1 MKADKNIEDF
11 TKFMMKEATVEMPSE
26 NFVTKVMKTIQ
37 VESIPALK
45 ENKPLITVAGWVIIS
60 LFFVTICTL
69 VLFGTYESPSLI
81 SNLDWSFM
89 NELPSLS
96 IIDRIHFS
104 STFNFS
110 FILFSILVILQ
121 LVVIKNYVNKENRT
135 L

>member
-26 NFVTKVMKTIQ
+26 NFVTKVMNTIQ